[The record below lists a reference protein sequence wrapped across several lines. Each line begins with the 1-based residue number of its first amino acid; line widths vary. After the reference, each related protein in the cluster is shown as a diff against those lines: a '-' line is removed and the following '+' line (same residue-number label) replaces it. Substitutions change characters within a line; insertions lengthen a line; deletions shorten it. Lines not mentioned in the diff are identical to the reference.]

1 MAKLLLEIVTP
12 EAKTFSEEVDMVVLP
27 GVEGELASAVAR
39 AVDDAASAG
48 GSSDFPGGK
57 ETGLVVG
64 TGFVEVSQTHVSI
77 LTDMAMADTEI
88 DEAAAEEAVK
98 RAEARVRDKDL
109 NSEEVSEIE
118 GSIARSLA
126 QLKFK
131 EAQTPSLGRPSTVSD
146 FNASPIFFLSGRR
159 HSCGA

>member
-27 GVEGELASAVAR
+27 GVEGELGILPLHVPLMTR
-39 AVDDAASAG
+39 LLPGEVRI
-48 GSSDFPGGK
+48 FQGGK

-131 EAQTPSLGRPSTVSD
+131 RRRRP
-146 FNASPIFFLSGRR
+146 
-159 HSCGA
+159 H